1 MIRRKSLCTSRIVVA
16 ALVLAFSAVSASAYT
31 LVMRDGRR
39 VQIPDN
45 FTVTSAAV
53 IYEVGSGI
61 QISVQLSSLN
71 IAATERANGEVAGS
85 FMERATAAP
94 AGAAPSAPAQGRSKA
109 DRSITNADLEGYRRA
124 RIASEKAYEKR
135 RRDLNLPSLEQQR
148 RDLAGVEARTYAQL
162 RNTRGQE
169 EAGETYWRERA
180 SALRTEIAV
189 NDAQI
194 EFVRARLN
202 ELPQN
207 NSFGLFD
214 TNNPFGVYGYP
225 SANGPFPNYPNY
237 PVFGNQYPYY
247 GRNRRSNRRWGRYG
261 QQNVLVLPPQE
272 DHSLERATL
281 TTQLNDLLM
290 QRAALGV
297 RWKEFEEEAR
307 RAGAYPGWLRP

>member
-1 MIRRKSLCTSRIVVA
+1 MIRRKSLCTSRVVVA

-71 IAATERANGEVAGS
+71 IPATERANGEAAGS
-85 FMERATAAP
+85 FLLKANEP
-94 AGAAPSAPAQGRSKA
+94 AVAPSAPSQGRTKA

-124 RIASEKAYEKR
+124 RLASERAYEKR
-135 RRDLNLPSLEQQR
+135 RRELNLPSLEQQR

-162 RNTRGQE
+162 RNTRGQA
-169 EAGETYWRERA
+169 EAGESYWRERA
-180 SALRTEIAV
+180 SALRTEVAV

-194 EFVRARLN
+194 DFVRTRLA
-202 ELPQN
+202 EIPET
-207 NSFGLFD
+207 NSLGVFD
-214 TNNPFGVYGYP
+214 STSPFGFPTV
-225 SANGPFPNYPNY
+225 NGPFGYPGSNY
-237 PVFGNQYPYY
+237 PVWNPFPGNR
-247 GRNRRSNRRWGRYG
+247 RNRGLNRRFPRG
-261 QQNVLVLPPQE
+261 QWPVFIPPAQNDRSE
-272 DHSLERATL
+272 ERATL
-281 TTQLNDLLM
+281 TNQLNDLLM

-297 RWKEFEEEAR
+297 RWKELEEEAR

>member
-39 VQIPDN
+39 VAIPDN

-85 FMERATAAP
+85 FMQRATAPPAP
-94 AGAAPSAPAQGRSKA
+94 VAPSAPSQGRSKA

-124 RIASEKAYEKR
+124 RLASEKAYEKR
-135 RRDLNLPSLEQQR
+135 RRELSLPTLEQQR

-162 RNTRGQE
+162 RNTRGQA
-169 EAGETYWRERA
+169 EAGEAYWRERA
-180 SALRTEIAV
+180 SALRTEVAV

-194 EFVRARLN
+194 EFVRARLA
-202 ELPQN
+202 ELPQT
-207 NSFGLFD
+207 NSFGAYD
-214 TNNPFGVYGYP
+214 TNSPFGTFGYP
-225 SANGPFPNYPNY
+225 TANGPFPNY
-237 PVFGNQYPYY
+237 PVFGNQYPY
-247 GRNRRSNRRWGRYG
+247 NRRGNRNRRWGRYG

-281 TTQLNDLLM
+281 TNQLNDLMM

-297 RWKEFEEEAR
+297 RWKELEEEAR

>member
-1 MIRRKSLCTSRIVVA
+1 MIRRKSLCTCRVVVT

-71 IAATERANGEVAGS
+71 IAATERANGDAVGS
-85 FMERATAAP
+85 FLLRANAP
-94 AGAAPSAPAQGRSKA
+94 TQNAAPSAPSEGRTKA

-124 RIASEKAYEKR
+124 RLASEKAYEKR
-135 RRDLNLPSLEQQR
+135 RRELNLPSLEQQR

-162 RNTRGQE
+162 RNTRGQNE
-169 EAGETYWRERA
+169 EGETYWRERA
-180 SALRTEIAV
+180 SALRTEVAV
-189 NDAQI
+189 NDAQV
-194 EFVRARLN
+194 EFVRARLA
-202 ELPQN
+202 ELPQT

-214 TNNPFGVYGYP
+214 TNNPFGNYGYP
-225 SANGPFPNYPNY
+225 TVNGPFPNY

-272 DHSLERATL
+272 DHSLERAQL
-281 TTQLNDLLM
+281 TNQLNDLLM

-297 RWKEFEEEAR
+297 RWKELEEEAR

>member
-1 MIRRKSLCTSRIVVA
+1 MIRRKSLCTSRVVVA

-39 VQIPDN
+39 VTIPDN

-71 IAATERANGEVAGS
+71 IAATERANSEAAGS
-85 FMERATAAP
+85 FLLRANASPSQSAAP
-94 AGAAPSAPAQGRSKA
+94 GAPSQGRTKA

-135 RRDLNLPSLEQQR
+135 RRELNLPSLEQQR

-162 RNTRGQE
+162 RNTRGQT
-169 EAGETYWRERA
+169 EAGEAYWRERA
-180 SALRTEIAV
+180 SALRTEVAV

-194 EFVRARLN
+194 DFVRARLA
-202 ELPQN
+202 EIPQT
-207 NSFGLFD
+207 NSFGAFD
-214 TNNPFGVYGYP
+214 TTNPFGFP
-225 SANGPFPNYPNY
+225 TANGPIVNF
-237 PVFGNQYPYY
+237 PVFGNRYPY
-247 GRNRRSNRRWGRYG
+247 NRRGNRTWNRRYGRYG
-261 QQNVLVLPPQE
+261 QQNVLVLPPSFQNE

-281 TTQLNDLLM
+281 TNQLNDLMM

>member
-1 MIRRKSLCTSRIVVA
+1 
-16 ALVLAFSAVSASAYT
+16 LVLAFSAVSASAYT

-39 VQIPDN
+39 VTIPDN

-71 IAATERANGEVAGS
+71 IAATERANGEAAGS
-85 FMERATAAP
+85 FLLKANAP
-94 AGAAPSAPAQGRSKA
+94 TSQSVAPSASSQGRTKA
-109 DRSITNADLEGYRRA
+109 DRSITNADLEGYKRA
-124 RIASEKAYEKR
+124 RLASEKAYEKR
-135 RRDLNLPSLEQQR
+135 RRELSLPSLEQQR

-162 RNTRGQE
+162 RNTRGQA
-169 EAGETYWRERA
+169 EAGEAYWRERA
-180 SALRTEIAV
+180 SALRTEVAV
-189 NDAQI
+189 NEAQV
-194 EFVRARLN
+194 EFVQARLA
-202 ELPQN
+202 ELPQT
-207 NSFGLFD
+207 NSLNLFD
-214 TNNPFGVYGYP
+214 TTNPFGAYGYP
-225 SANGPFPNYPNY
+225 TVNGPFPNY
-237 PVFGNQYPYY
+237 PVFGNQYPY

-281 TTQLNDLLM
+281 TNQLNELLM

-297 RWKEFEEEAR
+297 RWKELEEEAR

>member
-1 MIRRKSLCTSRIVVA
+1 MIRRKSLCTSRVVVA

-39 VQIPDN
+39 VTIPDN

-71 IAATERANGEVAGS
+71 IAATERANGEAVGS
-85 FMERATAAP
+85 FLLRANAT
-94 AGAAPSAPAQGRSKA
+94 PSQSATPVTPSQGRTKA

-124 RIASEKAYEKR
+124 RLASEKAYEKR

-162 RNTRGQE
+162 RNTRSQAESG
-169 EAGETYWRERA
+169 EAYWRERA
-180 SALRTEIAV
+180 SALRTEVAV

-202 ELPQN
+202 EIPQG

-214 TNNPFGVYGYP
+214 TTSPFGFP
-225 SANGPFPNYPNY
+225 SANAGILNI
-237 PVFGNQYPYY
+237 PVFGNQYP
-247 GRNRRSNRRWGRYG
+247 SNRRGNRRWNRRYGRYG
-261 QQNVLVLPPQE
+261 QQNVLVLPPSLQDE
-272 DHSLERATL
+272 EQSLERATL
-281 TTQLNDLLM
+281 TSQLNDLLM
-290 QRAALGV
+290 QRAALAV
-297 RWKEFEEEAR
+297 RWKELEEEAR

>member
-1 MIRRKSLCTSRIVVA
+1 MIRRKSLCTSRVVVA

-39 VQIPDN
+39 VTIPDN

-71 IAATERANGEVAGS
+71 IAATERANGEAAGS
-85 FMERATAAP
+85 FLLRANAP
-94 AGAAPSAPAQGRSKA
+94 TQNAAPSDPSQGRTKA

-124 RIASEKAYEKR
+124 RLASEKAYEKR
-135 RRDLNLPSLEQQR
+135 RKDLNLPSLEQQR
-148 RDLAGVEARTYAQL
+148 RDLAGVEARTYTQL
-162 RNTRGQE
+162 RNTRGQNE
-169 EAGETYWRERA
+169 EGETYWRERA
-180 SALRTEIAV
+180 SALRTEVAV

-194 EFVRARLN
+194 EFVRARLA

-207 NSFGLFD
+207 NTFD
-214 TNNPFGVYGYP
+214 TTNPFGTFGYP
-225 SANGPFPNYPNY
+225 TANGPFGNYPI
-237 PVFGNQYPYY
+237 FGNQYPY
-247 GRNRRSNRRWGRYG
+247 NRRGNRGWNRRYGRYG
-261 QQNVLVLPPQE
+261 QQNVLVLPPQQ

-281 TTQLNDLLM
+281 TNQLNDLLM